1 MMTAR
6 NKGLDIIASFRND
19 YENAED
25 FEQNNNM
32 KLPEDIAEML
42 TLQPP
47 PTTEDEEREA
57 TRELASDPEIVKSLE
72 RAEADVKAGRLKRWS
87 DVRRDV

>member
-1 MMTAR
+1 
-6 NKGLDIIASFRND
+6 
-19 YENAED
+19 
-25 FEQNNNM
+25 M
-32 KLPEDIAEML
+32 KLPEDIADML
-42 TLQPP
+42 TPDALSIR
-47 PTTEDEEREA
+47 EDEGWEA

>member
-1 MMTAR
+1 MTAR